1 MPPMTHDFTAQTPT
15 ERDHMADVEAH
26 QTNARTA
33 ARKQRAELAAA
44 GVLYGPALRHT
55 LESSAEHITDQY
67 SEAVYAA
74 KAEVARLGG
83 IAQVEH
89 RQMLEASRINTDLRT
104 VLIAALA
111 DVDRRK
117 PKAEPEWVAAAR
129 ALIIGDEA
137 P

>member
-26 QTNARTA
+26 QTNARTS
-33 ARKQRAELAAA
+33 ARRQRAELAAA

-55 LESSAEHITDQY
+55 LE
-67 SEAVYAA
+67 
-74 KAEVARLGG
+74 AEVARLGG
-83 IAQVEH
+83 IAQAER

-111 DVDRRK
+111 DVNRRK
-117 PKAEPEWVAAAR
+117 PKTEPEWVAAAR